1 MKISD
6 SEGEV
11 PEFIVDDEDFG
22 ENFED
27 DYSEMNVVEL
37 KNIRRVRGLA
47 ITGRK
52 RDIIDR
58 LEEFD
63 ENGPVWDE
71 IERPIHIPTFRKV
84 WPL

>member
-1 MKISD
+1 
-6 SEGEV
+6 
-11 PEFIVDDEDFG
+11 
-22 ENFED
+22 
-27 DYSEMNVVEL
+27 MNVVEL
-37 KNIRRVRGLA
+37 KNICRARGLA

-63 ENGPVWDE
+63 ENGPFWDE
-71 IERPIHIPTFRKV
+71 IERPIHIPTFRNV

>member
-1 MKISD
+1 
-6 SEGEV
+6 
-11 PEFIVDDEDFG
+11 
-22 ENFED
+22 
-27 DYSEMNVVEL
+27 MNVVEL
-37 KNIRRVRGLA
+37 KNIRHVRGLA

-71 IERPIHIPTFRKV
+71 IERPIPIPTFAKIISIYFLHLKP
-84 WPL
+84 WN

>member
-1 MKISD
+1 
-6 SEGEV
+6 
-11 PEFIVDDEDFG
+11 
-22 ENFED
+22 
-27 DYSEMNVVEL
+27 MNVVEL
-37 KNIRRVRGLA
+37 KNICRARGLA

-71 IERPIHIPTFRKV
+71 IEPVWDEIERPIHIPTFRKSRAPV
-84 WPL
+84 IHLAKMLLQLIISI